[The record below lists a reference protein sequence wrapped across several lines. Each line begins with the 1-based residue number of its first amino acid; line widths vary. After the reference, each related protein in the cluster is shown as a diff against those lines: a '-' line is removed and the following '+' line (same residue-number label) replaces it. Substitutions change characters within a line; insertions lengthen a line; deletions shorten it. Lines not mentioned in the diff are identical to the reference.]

1 MITKRVVNNNFMLT
15 IVIVTAILLSLFI
28 GMRMVH
34 ASERVEYEKA
44 FISIEIAPGE
54 TLMSIAEDYAAGS
67 SNYNDYI
74 DEVKEINNLEN
85 DTIHAGCYLMIPVYH
100 TVE

>member
-15 IVIVTAILLSLFI
+15 IVIVTAIVLSLFT

-54 TLMSIAEDYAAGS
+54 TLMSIAEDYAVES

-74 DEVKEINNLEN
+74 DEVKKINNLEN
-85 DTIHAGCYLMIPVYH
+85 DTIHAGCYLMVPVYH
-100 TVE
+100 IVE